1 MLLRRLLDGV
11 SPDALLALISAR
23 STRYPVLFDS
33 VSSGPM
39 SKHSV
44 LVATDGDSL
53 ALRRD
58 GVLCRNGVA
67 LAAQSTGFLDAL
79 ERWWSALRVAAESE
93 APGPWRGGF
102 AVFAGYELAAEV
114 EPRLQ
119 LPQSEEPWRAF
130 ALRTPAALVHERG
143 SNAVWAVAE
152 TGAAHWLDLL
162 EQDARAASESPLPQS
177 APATPAW
184 QVTED
189 DPERY
194 LDGARRALQH
204 IAAGDVYQLNLSR
217 GWRAALPAVPGRDQ
231 LVPALYAALR
241 RANPAPFAV
250 LARWNGLD
258 ILSSSPERL
267 LRVEA
272 GIASTRPIAG
282 TRPRGGSESAD
293 EALAAELRSNA
304 KERAE
309 HVMLIDLERNDVGR
323 VCRAGTVGV
332 DEFMALETYTHVH
345 HIVSQISGE
354 LRSDAHALDAFRALF
369 PGGTITG
376 CPKVRCME
384 LIARI
389 EAGGRG
395 AYTGSLGMLGLDG
408 SADFNILIRTLTVH
422 DGHVHARAGAGIVAD
437 SQPQRELDETR
448 AKALGLLR
456 ALELCGQP
464 APALGMHT

>member
-11 SPDALLALISAR
+11 SPEILLALISTH

-39 SKHSV
+39 SRHSV
-44 LVATDGDSL
+44 LVATDGASL

-58 GVLCRNGVA
+58 GVLCRNGSPQHT
-67 LAAQSTGFLDAL
+67 AAGFLHSLQA
-79 ERWWSALRVAAESE
+79 WSASLPPAMPAAG
-93 APGPWRGGF
+93 AGPWRGGF
-102 AVFAGYELAAEV
+102 AVFAGYELAGEV

-119 LPQSEEPWRAF
+119 LPAAAEPWRAW
-130 ALRTPAALVHERG
+130 ALRTPAALVLERE

-152 TGAAHWLDLL
+152 ADAPQWLDLL
-162 EQDARAASESPLPQS
+162 EQDAREASL
-177 APATPAW
+177 APMPPPTPAW
-184 QVTED
+184 EVVEEN
-189 DPERY
+189 PEVY
-194 LDGARRALQH
+194 LAGTRRALEH

-217 GWRAALPAVPGRDQ
+217 AWRAALPTALTRDQ
-231 LVPALYAALR
+231 IVTSLYAALR

-250 LARWNGLD
+250 LARWGGLD

-282 TRPRGGSESAD
+282 TRPRGGSANAD
-293 EALAAELRSNA
+293 LALAEELRSNA

-309 HVMLIDLERNDVGR
+309 HVMLIDLERNDLGR
-323 VCRAGTVGV
+323 VCDAGTVHV
-332 DEFMALETYTHVH
+332 DEFMGLETYTHVH
-345 HIVSQISGE
+345 HIVSQISGR
-354 LRSDAHALDAFRALF
+354 LRRDAHAIDAFRALF

-384 LIARI
+384 LIAQI

-395 AYTGSLGMLGLDG
+395 AYTGSIGMLGLDG

-422 DGHVHARAGAGIVAD
+422 DGVVTARAGAGIVAD
-437 SQPQRELDETR
+437 SVPQRELDETR
-448 AKALGLLR
+448 TKALGLLR
-456 ALELCGQP
+456 ALEISAEQASVVGVP
-464 APALGMHT
+464 A

>member
-11 SPDALLALISAR
+11 SPEILLTLVSTHSA
-23 STRYPVLFDS
+23 RYPVLFDS

-39 SKHSV
+39 SRHSV

-58 GVLCRNGVA
+58 GVLCRNGNPQHTTA
-67 LAAQSTGFLDAL
+67 GFLDAVQA
-79 ERWWSALRVAAESE
+79 WSASLPPAMPAAG
-93 APGPWRGGF
+93 AGPWRGGF
-102 AVFAGYELAAEV
+102 AVFAGYELAGEV

-119 LPQSEEPWRAF
+119 LPAAAEPWRAW
-130 ALRTPAALVHERG
+130 ALRTPAALVLERE

-152 TGAAHWLDLL
+152 ADAPQWLDLL
-162 EQDARAASESPLPQS
+162 EHDAREASL
-177 APATPAW
+177 APMPTPAPPMPAW
-184 QVTED
+184 QVIED
-189 DPERY
+189 DPEVY
-194 LDGARRALQH
+194 LAGTRRALEH

-217 GWRAALPAVPGRDQ
+217 AWRAALPAALTRDQ
-231 LVPALYAALR
+231 IVTSLYAALR

-250 LARWNGLD
+250 LARWGGLD

-282 TRPRGGSESAD
+282 TRPRGGSANAD
-293 EALAAELRSNA
+293 LALAEELRSNA

-309 HVMLIDLERNDVGR
+309 HVMLIDLERNDLGR
-323 VCRAGTVGV
+323 VCDAGTVHV
-332 DEFMALETYTHVH
+332 DEFMGLETYTHVH
-345 HIVSQISGE
+345 HIVSQISGR
-354 LRSDAHALDAFRALF
+354 LRRDAHAIDAFRALF

-395 AYTGSLGMLGLDG
+395 AYTGSIGMLGLDG

-422 DGHVHARAGAGIVAD
+422 DGVVTARAGAGIVAD
-437 SQPQRELDETR
+437 SVPQRELDETR
-448 AKALGLLR
+448 TKALGLLR
-456 ALELCGQP
+456 ALEISARQASVVGVP
-464 APALGMHT
+464 A